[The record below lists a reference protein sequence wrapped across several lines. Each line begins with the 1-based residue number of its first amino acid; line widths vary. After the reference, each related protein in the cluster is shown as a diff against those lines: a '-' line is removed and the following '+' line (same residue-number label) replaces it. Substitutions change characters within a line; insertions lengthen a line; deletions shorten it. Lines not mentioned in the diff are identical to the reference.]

1 VRQARSVVWLAIMV
15 FAGVATAD
23 ACPFCG
29 AVGQPLASRRDA
41 AFGVA
46 VGEAAGRAT
55 LAANGVI
62 EQPFVLHQR
71 LAGDRAILP
80 GEQVVAAVPAAVTGT
95 AAVFLTENPRPLG
108 LGVHRAIEADET
120 RLGYMASAPAVDGAA
135 AQRLRWFVR
144 WLEHPD
150 PVLAEDAFAEFGQA
164 PFEAVREAADAL
176 PAERL
181 QAWVA
186 DPGIVQQRRGFYG
199 LALGL
204 VAASRP
210 QERDV
215 CLRALYR
222 SLEQPADD
230 FRSGFDGILAGVL
243 VAEGEAGLDRLIA
256 MGLLEPSARPV
267 EKRQMLSVL
276 RFAWESLGQEIPPRR
291 VSAATVRLLDS
302 PVTAAEATVD
312 LTRYRAWDAA
322 DRVAALWQELGG
334 DDPLVRRAVAGYLS
348 QCPSPE
354 ARLHADAIR
363 SHDPELYEQALQASR
378 LPLSR

>member
-1 VRQARSVVWLAIMV
+1 MV

-354 ARLHADAIR
+354 ARRHADAIR

>member
-1 VRQARSVVWLAIMV
+1 MRRLQPVGWLVILACV
-15 FAGVATAD
+15 GVAVAD

-41 AFGVA
+41 AFAVA
-46 VGEAAGRAT
+46 VGEAAGPAA
-55 LAANGVI
+55 LAASGTI

-71 LAGDRAILP
+71 LAGEREILP
-80 GEQVVAAVPAAVTGT
+80 GEQVLAVVPAMVTGT
-95 AAVFLTENPRPLG
+95 AAVFLTENAGPLG
-108 LGVHRAIEADET
+108 TGVHRAIAADET
-120 RLGYMASAPAVDGAA
+120 RLGYLAAAPAVDAA
-135 AQRLRWFVR
+135 AARRLRWFVR

-181 QAWVA
+181 QAWVS

-210 QERDV
+210 QERDA
-215 CLRALYR
+215 CLRGLYR
-222 SLEQPADD
+222 SLEEPADD

-256 MGLLEPSARPV
+256 MGLLEPTARPV

-276 RFAWESLGQEIPPRR
+276 RFAWESLSQEIPPSR
-291 VSAATVRLLDS
+291 VSAATERLLES

-312 LTRYRAWDAA
+312 LARYRAWQAV
-322 DRVAALWQELGG
+322 DRVAALWNELGG

-348 QCPSPE
+348 QCPLPE
-354 ARLHADAIR
+354 ARRHADAIR
-363 SHDPELYEQALQASR
+363 SHDPELYGQALQASR
-378 LPLSR
+378 LPLPR